1 MSFEKINS
9 LAKINL
15 SLNVIKRLPSK
26 YHKIE
31 SLISFVKVSDEIKI
45 REINKNKHKVS
56 FSGKFARGIGK
67 NNTVSKLLKLLEKK
81 KIINNKKFEIKIKKN
96 VPQKSGMGGGSMNV
110 ANIL

>member
-45 REINKNKHKVS
+45 REINKKKHKVS

-81 KIINNKKFEIKIKKN
+81 K
-96 VPQKSGMGGGSMNV
+96 
-110 ANIL
+110 